1 MKTKFKL
8 FSAALLVFTLIT
20 SAFVE
25 PQSVSE
31 DLPKEGGISFAEFLS
46 HFNKVELG
54 YEVGLG
60 DFTATKNAIEAKR
73 KTKKKVKG
81 KNINRSALMEYLM
94 DVEHSMYSRMGPP
107 EILPV
112 ARFYP
117 DEKTVAIIYV
127 PFRHFGKNIT
137 FTYKLA
143 CFDLKGN
150 ALPKQKDQWKTA
162 FEVGQDARQSSIT
175 FRIDEQGNIRQN
187 FYKKL
192 WLKDVQEKGFF
203 DNEVIGYELTGSKV
217 FNIKSNGAVA
227 EVENYVVISKP

>member
-1 MKTKFKL
+1 MKTKFKF
-8 FSAALLVFTLIT
+8 FSITMFVFALAT
-20 SAFVE
+20 SAFIE
-25 PQSVSE
+25 PQPIPE
-31 DLPKEGGISFAEFLS
+31 EAPEEEGISFAEFLS
-46 HFNKVELG
+46 HFNKIELG
-54 YEVGLG
+54 YEVGLR
-60 DFTATKNAIEAKR
+60 DFSATKNLLEAKR

-81 KNINRSALMEYLM
+81 KNIKRSVMMEYLV

-117 DEKTVAIIYV
+117 DDQTVAIIYV
-127 PFRHFGKNIT
+127 PYRSFGRVET

-143 CFDLKGN
+143 CFDLQGN

-162 FEVGQDARQSSIT
+162 YEIGEDGRQMSTT
-175 FRIDEQGNIRQN
+175 FRIDEQGNIRQS

-192 WLKDVQEKGFF
+192 WLKDVQKKGFV

-217 FNIKSNGAVA
+217 LNIKSDGSVK
-227 EVENYVVISKP
+227 EVENYIVSQ